1 MINKATIVGNLTGAP
16 ELKKLPNGTS
26 VANMSVATNRS
37 YKDKDGNKQD
47 EAEFH
52 RAVVFG
58 KVADNCAE
66 YLAKGQQVAVIGRL
80 RTRSWDDKD
89 GKKRYMTEIIAESV
103 TFGRKPTGEKVAEN
117 KEEQNNEGNPF

>member
-1 MINKATIVGNLTGAP
+1 MINKVTIVGNLTGDP

-26 VANMSVATNRS
+26 VANITVATNRT

-58 KVADNCAE
+58 KMADNCTE
-66 YLAKGQQVAVIGRL
+66 YLIKGQQLAVIGRL
-80 RTRSWDDKD
+80 RTRSWEDKQ
-89 GKKRYMTEIIAESV
+89 GNKRYMTEIIAESV
-103 TFGRKPTGEKVAEN
+103 TFGRKPAEKVVENQEGEK
-117 KEEQNNEGNPF
+117 NEGDTI